1 MIALERFGEG
11 LLVDDL
17 TPGDVDEHAPCL
29 HRCKTFLVEETGR
42 LRCPLAAD
50 HHEIALRQEP
60 IEIPG
65 AAKLAESRGP
75 GPVRGGGGGGAGGGW
90 WGLPPPPMPRAAQGL
105 PTPSPIPRAPT
116 THAVL
121 PSNRSGRYARWSNT
135 PTPRSTAAR
144 WRPLAKCKI
153 PASAYSAIASVSP
166 EPREVVTPTRLPHK
180 SLASRLLAPA
190 GR

>member
-1 MIALERFGEG
+1 MIALKRRGEG

-17 TPGDVDEHAPCL
+17 TSGDVDEHAPRL
-29 HRCKTFLVEETGR
+29 HRSKAVLVEETGR

-65 AAKLAESRGP
+65 AAKLAESRWQ
-75 GPVRGGGGGGAGGGW
+75 GPVWVRVAAV
-90 WGLPPPPMPRAAQGL
+90 PTTRMPRAAQSL
-105 PTPSPIPRAPT
+105 PTSSPIPPAPT

-135 PTPRSTAAR
+135 PAPRSTAAR

-153 PASAYSAIASVSP
+153 PAAAYSAIASVLP
-166 EPREVVTPTRLPHK
+166 EPREVVTTTRLPHR
-180 SLASRLLAPA
+180 SPASRLLAPA